1 MQNGVAMELLFELTR
16 ELLHKITETLHFF
29 RKQNYYKAFESAK
42 KVINVMQVYL
52 GNLPGEDA
60 QEFLPMLGMALDA
73 MEEQDGTKLADIYE
87 EGILPML
94 YQMQQNLFE
103 TSENL
108 LLDQWGKN
116 RRILKERFPQI
127 YRQVLECRENVPDKY
142 QLSWARTGD
151 LVLEIATEQ
160 STVRIN
166 SMCNPWQEA
175 MLFTE
180 SNLEAEEYLVLG
192 FGMGYHI
199 EFLVDQPTFG
209 KVVVLEHDLNQ
220 LAIALSYR
228 DLSHIL
234 KRWKL
239 EIIYCPDRKDYLN
252 YLAEVKENA
261 KVCVW
266 YPSVRAIEDVSLREA
281 LENYKIESSSAE
293 NMNGILRENFNF
305 NLEKQDEEVSALKDV
320 FKGKQ
325 VILAAAG
332 PSLDDNLEYL
342 KQRDASN
349 TILVCVGKIAKK
361 LIDAGV
367 VPDYI
372 VMTDG
377 HRKTGYRIR
386 GIEDCGVPLIYLSTA
401 AYNVVHLYK
410 GKRYIAFQKGYP
422 DAEQY
427 AKEHGFDIYQTGGSV
442 ATFALD
448 LLINFQCSR
457 VICVGLDMGYPGERT
472 HAQGVGNDLADKR
485 NLRQVEGI
493 QTEYIYTSRTLDI
506 YRQWIEKRILGIKGI
521 EFVNIS
527 KGARIHGMKE
537 EKLGKVLGLDL

>member
-1 MQNGVAMELLFELTR
+1 M
-16 ELLHKITETLHFF
+16 
-29 RKQNYYKAFESAK
+29 S
-42 KVINVMQVYL
+42 
-52 GNLPGEDA
+52 
-60 QEFLPMLGMALDA
+60 
-73 MEEQDGTKLADIYE
+73 
-87 EGILPML
+87 
-94 YQMQQNLFE
+94 
-103 TSENL
+103 
-108 LLDQWGKN
+108 
-116 RRILKERFPQI
+116 
-127 YRQVLECRENVPDKY
+127 
-142 QLSWARTGD
+142 
-151 LVLEIATEQ
+151 
-160 STVRIN
+160 
-166 SMCNPWQEA
+166 
-175 MLFTE
+175 
-180 SNLEAEEYLVLG
+180 
-192 FGMGYHI
+192 
-199 EFLVDQPTFG
+199 
-209 KVVVLEHDLNQ
+209 
-220 LAIALSYR
+220 
-228 DLSHIL
+228 
-234 KRWKL
+234 
-239 EIIYCPDRKDYLN
+239 
-252 YLAEVKENA
+252 
-261 KVCVW
+261 
-266 YPSVRAIEDVSLREA
+266 
-281 LENYKIESSSAE
+281 
-293 NMNGILRENFNF
+293 GILRENFNF